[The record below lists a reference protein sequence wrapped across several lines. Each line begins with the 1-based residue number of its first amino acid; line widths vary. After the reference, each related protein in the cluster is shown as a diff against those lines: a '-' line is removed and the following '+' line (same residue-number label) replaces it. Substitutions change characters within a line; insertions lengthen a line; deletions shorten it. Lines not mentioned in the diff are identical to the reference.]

1 MKKLA
6 TNWTARL
13 ARPMSQPILATA
25 RLHGPMASGAPV
37 APVAQGAQVPLTPW
51 CLVAAEGTV
60 VTGTLLDYDF
70 FDFPETVGNHPIP
83 TDFNSDSYFSEG

>member
-1 MKKLA
+1 
-6 TNWTARL
+6 
-13 ARPMSQPILATA
+13 MSQPILATA

>member
-1 MKKLA
+1 
-6 TNWTARL
+6 
-13 ARPMSQPILATA
+13 
-25 RLHGPMASGAPV
+25 V

-70 FDFPETVGNHPIP
+70 FDFPETVGKFIPSQLTLTPSFFRGVGIPPTSYIIIYNHYKWKFMTI
-83 TDFNSDSYFSEG
+83 NE